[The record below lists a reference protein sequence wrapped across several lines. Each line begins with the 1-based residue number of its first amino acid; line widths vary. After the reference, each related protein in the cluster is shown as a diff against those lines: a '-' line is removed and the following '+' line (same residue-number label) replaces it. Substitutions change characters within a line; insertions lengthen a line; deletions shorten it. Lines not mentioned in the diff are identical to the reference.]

1 MSEFGHSQIND
12 VISNSAGNNLE
23 LIFVNIPE
31 MISTVSVFP
40 CIFPT
45 DHAVLKFSIFI
56 PKTRHNKKERFAYS
70 YKAAQWNEL
79 RAKIV
84 NANLCRVIE
93 NDVDV
98 NAAWNGW
105 LDLIEQFMSATIP
118 RVKVKPNRSHSWVD
132 SEIRHL
138 NHIKMTAWRRA
149 KRSAKCSD
157 WNKFKKLRKQ
167 LKKRMKHKYQTFV
180 EDLSDKVKTNPKTFW
195 SFFHD
200 KTQSK
205 AIPDTLTDGDS
216 EYTEPAAKANLF
228 NNYFQSVFAKDQSPT
243 RCNADHVRPAEIN

>member
-1 MSEFGHSQIND
+1 M
-12 VISNSAGNNLE
+12 
-23 LIFVNIPE
+23 
-31 MISTVSVFP
+31 
-40 CIFPT
+40 
-45 DHAVLKFSIFI
+45 
-56 PKTRHNKKERFAYS
+56 
-70 YKAAQWNEL
+70 
-79 RAKIV
+79 
-84 NANLCRVIE
+84 IE
-93 NDVDV
+93 NAVDV

-138 NHIKMTAWRRA
+138 DHIKMTAWRQA

-167 LKKRMKHKYQTFV
+167 LIQRVKH
-180 EDLSDKVKTNPKTFW
+180 
-195 SFFHD
+195 FFHD

-216 EYTEPAAKANLF
+216 EYTEPAAKANYLTIIF
-228 NNYFQSVFAKDQSPT
+228 NPFLQKISLQLAATQT
-243 RCNADHVRPAEIN
+243 M